1 MESEALDLFSEVD
14 QVPVRPS
21 NKKRPLSKPVPP
33 KPHEISAALEKFH
46 SMSAKIGAKRE
57 SLGSD
62 QLLLAEGSLRNNVY
76 YKFWAAVA
84 GMLDAP
90 LNRVFFLLDG
100 IHYDIVQSGYGKTVQ
115 RLDTIRKERAKIASN
130 LEERSER
137 IRRLIPSV
145 DSVLRTTRAVA
156 VYAEAMEEVERLLDS
171 YEIEHR
177 KQVFLDAY
185 ESFSRPISVF
195 DSRNTDANE
204 RLLETAKTL
213 AVETK
218 DRDMIERL
226 AEIEMDDITFLRIL
240 RYIGWNLLSNFGY
253 FWNSTSTANIYNDA
267 FWTLDSFPNVQ
278 GEAAMPASTPE
289 ARRDIIVIVREK
301 KRDMVALPS
310 QIVRNAVSYINSRK
324 DIFSST
330 FAFDEDVK
338 GDVSTSEDTSINL
351 SDQPV
356 KYVLTDDAEV
366 MNGLRAWLSEVNNQT
381 TISTEGAAE
390 RFEEITT
397 LVSDLATDVL
407 LEDTLVS
414 EAENLRKKLEVN
426 IEFDEELVVGNEFM
440 TAFNQA
446 RDMVRTK
453 IPAFSKWKNSEL
465 PAKWL
470 MLDRRIYQAVARM
483 TGLYYLQHIRLYQPR
498 HWVAVRTNT
507 DIGNDIMGLLYQI
520 GATLGSRRFSLKK

>member
-1 MESEALDLFSEVD
+1 
-14 QVPVRPS
+14 
-21 NKKRPLSKPVPP
+21 
-33 KPHEISAALEKFH
+33 
-46 SMSAKIGAKRE
+46 
-57 SLGSD
+57 
-62 QLLLAEGSLRNNVY
+62 
-76 YKFWAAVA
+76 
-84 GMLDAP
+84 
-90 LNRVFFLLDG
+90 
-100 IHYDIVQSGYGKTVQ
+100 
-115 RLDTIRKERAKIASN
+115 
-130 LEERSER
+130 
-137 IRRLIPSV
+137 
-145 DSVLRTTRAVA
+145 
-156 VYAEAMEEVERLLDS
+156 
-171 YEIEHR
+171 
-177 KQVFLDAY
+177 
-185 ESFSRPISVF
+185 
-195 DSRNTDANE
+195 
-204 RLLETAKTL
+204 
-213 AVETK
+213 
-218 DRDMIERL
+218 
-226 AEIEMDDITFLRIL
+226 
-240 RYIGWNLLSNFGY
+240 
-253 FWNSTSTANIYNDA
+253 
-267 FWTLDSFPNVQ
+267 
-278 GEAAMPASTPE
+278 
-289 ARRDIIVIVREK
+289 
-301 KRDMVALPS
+301 MVALPS

-330 FAFDEDVK
+330 FAFDEDAK